1 MMRFPILFRCLVPS
15 VLVLTGCAGQT
26 PTPTRRADA
35 FAVVFSVTR
44 TADHAG
50 LASVSLPVNVGGE
63 AKVKLNVRAPSEN
76 QPVVPGVLTR
86 LNRTRQ
92 PGVYELVTRVS
103 VREAIRNKKG
113 KLKVNRRFIGALVP
127 TRPGETLIVNAEGDP
142 IHVEARLEH
151 R

>member
-1 MMRFPILFRCLVPS
+1 MMPVPILCRCLV
-15 VLVLTGCAGQT
+15 LAALLLMGCAAQT
-26 PTPTRRADA
+26 PGLVRGPNR
-35 FAVVFSVTR
+35 FAVVFTVTR
-44 TADHAG
+44 STDHA
-50 LASVSLPVNVGGE
+50 AIAAVSLPVNLGNEG
-63 AKVKLNVRAPSEN
+63 KVKIDAHAPGEK
-76 QPVVPGVLTR
+76 QPVAPGFLAR

-113 KLKVNRRFIGALVP
+113 KLKVNQRFIGALVA
-127 TRPGETLIVNAEGDP
+127 TRLGETRIVSAEGDP